1 MEHHFTFELC
11 SHARQVLALGFGDTQ
26 LFVGGL
32 HLLGKVIPFI
42 NLRICGTQ
50 VVEDVL
56 EVDVGHVVGEPRRH
70 GLLLE
75 QVQAALAELRH
86 PLGLALPPRNLVDD
100 GLAETLLGFEGVFNI
115 VAPTERVLTEIEIE

>member
-42 NLRICGTQ
+42 NLGICWAQ
-50 VVEDVL
+50 VIKDVL

-70 GLLLE
+70 GLLLK

-86 PLGLALPPRNLVDD
+86 PLGLALPPRNLINH
-100 GLAETLLGFEGVFNI
+100 GLAQTFFGFERVFNI